1 MFNLGE
7 NSKVRGSGH
16 LILNA
21 IRALTIVTLGTVMVA
36 SWAMI
41 VLSGITAHFDFFD
54 MISHFFIFVICIFLV
69 ISELGLFKRFF
80 EKNWPVLSPSH
91 SLMWLGLAIL
101 IIGCQLLAD
110 LTKPAYTLGNLG
122 LSMYRLVLASGILCL
137 IFGISNI
144 LVSIIFRD
152 GTRDIT
158 ARQIRSHGN
167 LAGLEANSKEYYDNM
182 SHQDSYSQR
191 SNSHSYRQAEEQP
204 SAMRRMTQV
213 FNVKNFRKSKI
224 AISKP
229 FISEAQ
235 AADIERNN
243 SPLAS
248 RTSPI
253 VPAVQRPPTALHP
266 AFTGGSHYSTAHM
279 DRF

>member
-36 SWAMI
+36 CWAMI

-152 GTRDIT
+152 GTRD
-158 ARQIRSHGN
+158 
-167 LAGLEANSKEYYDNM
+167 
-182 SHQDSYSQR
+182 
-191 SNSHSYRQAEEQP
+191 RQAEEQP